1 MWQERW
7 LLPSH
12 QTQTPRNEKRMRGL
26 KPPASLSP
34 QKERSFGA
42 RGQPSSPP
50 YRDGSVE
57 SGSTVWGQAE
67 ENRTASNVENKRR
80 WWSGTRMC
88 RCVLSGSRIG
98 SSLPQPPPLEN
109 RPHHH
114 SLPLVCAF
122 YCLSLVQTALGEGER
137 RGKVAAEASV
147 PVLGQTEPELRLLF
161 PYRGKT
167 LSGLERGSACAQ
179 VEFPSAPQ
187 T

>member
-7 LLPSH
+7 LPPSH

-34 QKERSFGA
+34 RKERSFGA
-42 RGQPSSPP
+42 RGRPSSPP

-67 ENRTASNVENKRR
+67 ENRTASNVGNKRR

-98 SSLPQPPPLEN
+98 SSLPQPPP
-109 RPHHH
+109 
-114 SLPLVCAF
+114 S
-122 YCLSLVQTALGEGER
+122 GEHTP
-137 RGKVAAEASV
+137 S
-147 PVLGQTEPELRLLF
+147 PFF
-161 PYRGKT
+161 P
-167 LSGLERGSACAQ
+167 SGLCFLLLEFGTNSARGRGEEGQGGSRGFGTRFGADRAR
-179 VEFPSAPQ
+179 VEAPLPIQ
-187 T
+187 RQNPFRA